1 MNPKDILEKYYHFAV
16 VGVTPNQEKYGYK
29 IFKRLLEKGYQTYGV
44 SPIYQNI
51 DDIPTYPNLEA
62 IDHPI
67 DVVVFVVSP
76 KYAYDYVD
84 EMSGI
89 GIRYAWMQP
98 GTYDDQ
104 LLQYM
109 QDQGITCSCLYFSGN
124 RINQP
129 IKADFLCSILYH
141 LMILII

>member
-29 IFKRLLEKGYQTYGV
+29 IFKRL
-44 SPIYQNI
+44 
-51 DDIPTYPNLEA
+51 

-109 QDQGITCSCLYFSGN
+109 HDQGITPVPAC
-124 RINQP
+124 
-129 IKADFLCSILYH
+129 ILVETE
-141 LMILII
+141 

>member
-51 DDIPTYPNLEA
+51 DDI
-62 IDHPI
+62 
-67 DVVVFVVSP
+67 VFVVSP

-109 QDQGITCSCLYFSGN
+109 HDQGITPVPAC
-124 RINQP
+124 
-129 IKADFLCSILYH
+129 ILVETE
-141 LMILII
+141 

>member
-104 LLQYM
+104 LLQY
-109 QDQGITCSCLYFSGN
+109 DQGITPVPAC
-124 RINQP
+124 
-129 IKADFLCSILYH
+129 ILVETE
-141 LMILII
+141 

>member
-51 DDIPTYPNLEA
+51 DDYHIYPHLEA

-67 DVVVFVVSP
+67 DVVVFVVNP
-76 KYAYDYVD
+76 KYAYDYID

-109 QDQGITCSCLYFSGN
+109 KDLS
-124 RINQP
+124 
-129 IKADFLCSILYH
+129 
-141 LMILII
+141 LIHI

>member
-51 DDIPTYPNLEA
+51 DDYHIYPHLEA

-67 DVVVFVVSP
+67 DVWFLWSIQNMPMITLMKCLALVFV
-76 KYAYDYVD
+76 
-84 EMSGI
+84 MHGCN
-89 GIRYAWMQP
+89 P

-109 QDQGITCSCLYFSGN
+109 KDQGHYTYSCLY
-124 RINQP
+124 
-129 IKADFLCSILYH
+129 LVETE
-141 LMILII
+141 

>member
-51 DDIPTYPNLEA
+51 ENHAIYPTLES
-62 IDHPI
+62 IDHPV

-76 KYAYDYVD
+76 QYAYDYVE
-84 EMSGI
+84 EMSAI

-109 QDQGITCSCLYFSGN
+109 KDQGVT
-124 RINQP
+124 P
-129 IKADFLCSILYH
+129 ILACILVETE
-141 LMILII
+141 

>member
-1 MNPKDILEKYYHFAV
+1 MNPKEILEKYYHFAV

-29 IFKRLLEKGYQTYGV
+29 IFKRLLDKGYQTYGV

-51 DDIPTYPNLEA
+51 EDYVTYPTLEA

-84 EMSGI
+84 EMAGI
-89 GIRYAWMQP
+89 GVRYAWMQP

-109 QDQGITCSCLYFSGN
+109 KDQGIT
-124 RINQP
+124 P
-129 IKADFLCSILYH
+129 ILACILVETE
-141 LMILII
+141 

>member
-1 MNPKDILEKYYHFAV
+1 MNPKEILEKYHHFAV

-29 IFKRLLEKGYQTYGV
+29 IFKRLLDKGYQTYGV

-51 DDIPTYPNLEA
+51 EDYVTYPTLEA

-89 GIRYAWMQP
+89 GVRYAWMQP

-104 LLQYM
+104 FLQYM
-109 QDQGITCSCLYFSGN
+109 KDQGIT
-124 RINQP
+124 P
-129 IKADFLCSILYH
+129 ILACILVETE
-141 LMILII
+141 